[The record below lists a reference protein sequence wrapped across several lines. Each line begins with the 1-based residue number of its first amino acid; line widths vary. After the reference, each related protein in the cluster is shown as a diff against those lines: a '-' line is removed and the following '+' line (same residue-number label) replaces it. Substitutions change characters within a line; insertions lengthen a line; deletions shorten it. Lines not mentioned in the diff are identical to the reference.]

1 MQTIIVDDTARD
13 QIAEILADGG
23 KYVRAFIKGG
33 GCSGFNYGFIV
44 EDEKEDD
51 DMVIDNL
58 IIDSMSMQYF
68 NNATISFLED
78 KLKGSSFI
86 ISNPNAKSTCGCG
99 SSFSI

>member
-1 MQTIIVDDTARD
+1 MITLTDNAKS
-13 QIAEILADGG
+13 QITEILLDGG
-23 KYVRAFIKGG
+23 KYVRAFISGG

-44 EDEKEDD
+44 EDEKEEDD
-51 DMVIDNL
+51 LVLDNL

-68 NNATISFLED
+68 DNATIDYSND

-86 ISNPNAKSTCGCG
+86 ITNPNAKTTCGCG